1 MANLKVRPQVGNPVV
16 TQPRDVASEDLTVVG
31 SIPTG
36 RRSRSRSLWTFAGLG
51 VTVLCVT
58 AGAIWGTRSGAT
70 PPKAVP
76 RVNGASVVAMMVI
89 PESTPGPV
97 VLLNYVGMSYFN
109 GGPADP
115 VIELKVILDN
125 QGDRHSDSSSIRWEP
140 EFAREFTFLKSS
152 PPAWRVRIDEW
163 GWGVF
168 DGDGVRPHGDGTY
181 LIWFT
186 TTGYKVREP
195 RIQVVANGNMFVDD
209 TFAIAM
215 NRILTREPE
224 LQGVFE
230 RQPIAGIIDRIG
242 RFVPDAAETSP
253 FEFAVAFAA
262 TLSGLTLAGTVFAL
276 RRTPDSRTR

>member
-1 MANLKVRPQVGNPVV
+1 M
-16 TQPRDVASEDLTVVG
+16 TQADDVAPEAPKVVG
-31 SIPTG
+31 SSRTG
-36 RRSRSRSLWTFAGLG
+36 RRGRRRSLWMVAGLG
-51 VTVLCVT
+51 VTLLCVT
-58 AGAIWGTRSGAT
+58 AAAFLWTRSDAP
-70 PPKAVP
+70 PPKAGF
-76 RVNGASVVAMMVI
+76 RANGASVVATMVM
-89 PESTPGPV
+89 PEPTPGPV

-115 VIELKVILDN
+115 VIELKVIVDN
-125 QGDRHSDSSSIRWEP
+125 QGDRHSDSTSIRWEP

-224 LQGVFE
+224 LQGMFE
-230 RQPIAGIIDRIG
+230 RQPVAGIIDRIG

-253 FEFAVAFAA
+253 FEFAVALAA

-276 RRTPDSRTR
+276 RRTPDGRAR

>member
-1 MANLKVRPQVGNPVV
+1 VIAQLDDVSTRHPKVARKAPVG
-16 TQPRDVASEDLTVVG
+16 TRSR
-31 SIPTG
+31 
-36 RRSRSRSLWTFAGLG
+36 RRSLSVYAGLG
-51 VTVLCVT
+51 LTVLCM
-58 AGAIWGTRSGAT
+58 AGASLWWTRSDT
-70 PPKAVP
+70 PPLTSRPKASGADVIATIVVP
-76 RVNGASVVAMMVI
+76 E
-89 PESTPGPV
+89 PTPGPV

-125 QGDRHSDSSSIRWEP
+125 QGDRHSDSTSIRWEP

-152 PPAWRVRIDEW
+152 PPAWRVRVDEW

-181 LIWFT
+181 LLWFT

-224 LQGVFE
+224 MQGIFE
-230 RQPIAGIIDRIG
+230 RQPIAGIIDWMG

-276 RRTPDSRTR
+276 RRTPDSRVK